1 MTFKNFAA
9 IEAAH
14 EVTSFAADLADA
26 AYKVVLRHG
35 IDGSWLDLQL
45 DVWRVAESVT
55 PGERTPSRVPS
66 VAEFLAWRETL
77 LSELTDA
84 MYRTALQYGLHGPFL
99 ELELDLH
106 MALRE
111 VIERPRSSAAL
122 RFIFRSTARAL
133 SEAVLARLGSPVTP

>member
-14 EVTSFAADLADA
+14 EVTSLAADLADA

-55 PGERTPSRVPS
+55 PGERKASRVPS
-66 VAEFLAWRETL
+66 AAEFLAWREMF

-84 MYRTALQYGLHGPFL
+84 IYRTALHYGLHGPFL

-122 RFIFRSTARAL
+122 RLIFRSSARPL
-133 SEAVLARLGSPVTP
+133 SDAVLARLGSPVTP

>member
-1 MTFKNFAA
+1 MTFKKFAA

-55 PGERTPSRVPS
+55 PGERTLSRVPS
-66 VAEFLAWRETL
+66 AAEFLAWRETF

-84 MYRTALQYGLHGPFL
+84 IYRTALHYGLHGPFL

-106 MALRE
+106 MALRD

-122 RFIFRSTARAL
+122 RLIFRSSARPL
-133 SEAVLARLGSPVTP
+133 SDAVLARRSSAVTP